1 MFQCYALFMP
11 VTYLAII
18 FAIFLKQYR
27 KKILISKD
35 TVVTCLAVFL
45 FPCISGLWYTYMDV
59 FVKDDVSVGSAI
71 SAEGAIYRDLYSNF
85 LPFLPL
91 AIYGFV
97 KLIQSRKNKM
107 ISWFA
112 PFFAAFTLGM
122 FGLAYHNRSVSTY
135 YLYKDYYMLWLI
147 VCALAFYGVYR
158 MTKEARAVTACYIGT
173 WAFVLLFYVSG
184 LENRIYNNNNLFMD
198 SIKGP
203 QYNDL
208 VCFNLNT
215 MKEPPYAEPRMAM
228 AHYVYEE
235 LLETGKTD
243 KPVPCAYN
251 DDQFY
256 WYEGVTN
263 QRLSDYMYWKIGYDT
278 VKENLEENCD
288 YVSVMIDSRIYVDN
302 QEYFDS
308 MEKVFENE
316 IGFVAKVK

>member
-1 MFQCYALFMP
+1 
-11 VTYLAII
+11 
-18 FAIFLKQYR
+18 
-27 KKILISKD
+27 
-35 TVVTCLAVFL
+35 
-45 FPCISGLWYTYMDV
+45 
-59 FVKDDVSVGSAI
+59 
-71 SAEGAIYRDLYSNF
+71 
-85 LPFLPL
+85 
-91 AIYGFV
+91 
-97 KLIQSRKNKM
+97 M

-158 MTKEARAVTACYIGT
+158 MTKEARVVTACYIGT

-228 AHYVYEE
+228 AHY
-235 LLETGKTD
+235 
-243 KPVPCAYN
+243 
-251 DDQFY
+251 
-256 WYEGVTN
+256 
-263 QRLSDYMYWKIGYDT
+263 
-278 VKENLEENCD
+278 
-288 YVSVMIDSRIYVDN
+288 IYGAV
-302 QEYFDS
+302 
-308 MEKVFENE
+308 
-316 IGFVAKVK
+316 